1 MTMGMARS
9 PADTVAQGL
18 LLLGAM
24 VTTGLAQASPELAKQ
39 RMCMGCHTV
48 ERKLVGPAFR
58 DVAKRYAGKPEV
70 AAMLAEKV
78 IKGGKGAWGP
88 VPMAA
93 NPRVSP
99 AEAQQLVTWVLS
111 LK

>member
-1 MTMGMARS
+1 MLTS
-9 PADTVAQGL
+9 S
-18 LLLGAM
+18 
-24 VTTGLAQASPELAKQ
+24 LAQANPELARQ

-70 AAMLAEKV
+70 AAALADKV
-78 IKGGKGAWGP
+78 IKGGKGVWGP
-88 VPMAA
+88 VAMAA

-99 AEAQQLVTWVLS
+99 AEAKQLVAWVLS